1 MIHIR
6 PQVLPL
12 FVVCSV
18 PDAFLTSFSSLPSTS
33 HETAFLV
40 RMLSKVPTLPT
51 GFNRAF
57 GIYACIFLRVPSCGE
72 LVSQKVFRKEKKTY
86 IYISNTRC
94 SSLHRSYRT
103 RSIMTG
109 KIDSFRFSFCQIR
122 LENMCADGDLGYTD
136 CFSRAGW
143 SAPLAW
149 QRSCRLL
156 CHRSTVAR
164 PHGND
169 APSLSRWRPAVAA
182 EFGSARETE
191 TVLMGARFPCSR
203 GF

>member
-1 MIHIR
+1 
-6 PQVLPL
+6 
-12 FVVCSV
+12 
-18 PDAFLTSFSSLPSTS
+18 
-33 HETAFLV
+33 
-40 RMLSKVPTLPT
+40 
-51 GFNRAF
+51 
-57 GIYACIFLRVPSCGE
+57 
-72 LVSQKVFRKEKKTY
+72 
-86 IYISNTRC
+86 
-94 SSLHRSYRT
+94 
-103 RSIMTG
+103 MTG

-203 GF
+203 GFWRSPKLALWRAFLDCSSQQRCEFTRTFSAEGVYNLILLFVLSSGNAADAI